1 MNMRHLL
8 QTELSRRCER
18 NPKYSLRAFAKAL
31 GMSHATLSQVISGKR
46 PVSRKSVRKISECL
60 ALGPERR
67 ALGVAPSEFEQI
79 GVDTF
84 SIISDWYHYAI
95 LSLLETP
102 SSSIDPRW
110 IARRLGISLAE
121 AAGAVDRLKRLELI
135 ERRDGRWRQKG
146 KRLRVDNVEA
156 SAAARKFHRQLLA
169 KALESLENDPKPM
182 RDFEGITLAFDP
194 REMPYAIERL
204 NSYARELAVE
214 LQKRGRPSEVY
225 ELAVQFFPVSRRGE
239 ER

>member
-1 MNMRHLL
+1 
-8 QTELSRRCER
+8 
-18 NPKYSLRAFAKAL
+18 
-31 GMSHATLSQVISGKR
+31 
-46 PVSRKSVRKISECL
+46 
-60 ALGPERR
+60 
-67 ALGVAPSEFEQI
+67 GVAPSEFEQI

-102 SSSIDPRW
+102 DSKLDPRW

-121 AAGAVDRLKRLELI
+121 AAGAVERLKRLDLI
-135 ERRDGRWRQKG
+135 EKRAGRWGQKG
-146 KRLRVDNVEA
+146 KRIRVDNVEA
-156 SAAARKFHRQLLA
+156 SAAARKFHRQLLT
-169 KALESLENDPKPM
+169 KALESLENDPKPV

-225 ELAVQFFPVSRRGE
+225 ELAVQFFPVSRRGDE
-239 ER
+239 K